1 MTIKDL
7 IEQAASQFTDSDTAK
22 LDAQLLLA
30 NVLGKDRTW
39 LMTWN
44 DVDVS
49 VADRQQFASLVARRA
64 RGEPIAY
71 ILGFREFWGL
81 TLECN
86 PSTLIPRPETEL
98 LVEKALEL
106 DLPPDARVLDL
117 GTGTG
122 AIVLALAS
130 ERPNWRI
137 QAVDFSADAI
147 VLAKRNGENLGI
159 NNVEFRQSDWFAAL
173 NPAHKFD
180 LIVSNPPY
188 VDPGSPYLNMG
199 DVRFEPRSA
208 LIADSTGLADIE
220 HIATNAPRFLSSKNQ
235 GFGWLMVEHGY
246 EQAGPVAELFRRAG
260 FGQIRYHS
268 DLAGWPR
275 ITVGKLG

>member
-7 IEQAASQFTDSDTAK
+7 IQQATSQFTDSDTAK

-30 NVLGKDRTW
+30 DVLGKDRTW

-44 DVDVS
+44 DLDVDDT
-49 VADRQQFASLVARRA
+49 DRQQFAAMVARRA
-64 RGEPIAY
+64 RGEPIAH

-86 PSTLIPRPETEL
+86 ASTLIPRPETEL

-106 DLPPDARVLDL
+106 DLPGDARVLDL

-122 AIVLALAS
+122 AIALALAS
-130 ERPNWRI
+130 ERPDWQI
-137 QAVDFSADAI
+137 EAVDFSAEAI
-147 VLAKRNGENLGI
+147 ALAKRNGKNLGI
-159 NNVEFRQSDWFAAL
+159 NNVEFSQSDWFASL
-173 NPAHKFD
+173 KPAHQFD

-208 LIADSTGLADIE
+208 LIADKAGLADIE
-220 HIATNAPRFLSSKNQ
+220 YIAANAP
-235 GFGWLMVEHGY
+235 
-246 EQAGPVAELFRRAG
+246 
-260 FGQIRYHS
+260 
-268 DLAGWPR
+268 
-275 ITVGKLG
+275 